1 MKQRLERLVKKNLN
15 GFILVK
21 VIIDRLV
28 PNAGYIINVCTI
40 KKGDW
45 GELGKTY
52 KKVLKRKSF
61 RGTQSNCR
69 RLYVTKEDG
78 GRRFK
83 NFRKV
88 YAETEFRVISNMATL
103 TN

>member
-1 MKQRLERLVKKNLN
+1 MKQRLERLVKMNLN

-40 KKGDW
+40 KKCDW
-45 GELGKTY
+45 EELGKTY

-69 RLYVTKEDG
+69 R
-78 GRRFK
+78 
-83 NFRKV
+83 
-88 YAETEFRVISNMATL
+88 
-103 TN
+103 